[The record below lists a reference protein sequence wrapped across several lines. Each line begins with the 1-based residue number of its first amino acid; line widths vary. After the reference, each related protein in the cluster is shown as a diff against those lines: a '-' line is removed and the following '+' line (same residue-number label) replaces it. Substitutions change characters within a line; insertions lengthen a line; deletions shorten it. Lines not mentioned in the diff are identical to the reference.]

1 MREHICRHLR
11 RASTQTTTPQHC
23 SRSQILSLSKMQAWE
38 YHPLVLCFLMRIHGA
53 LGNNVAVF
61 DWTVHIKWS
70 QNPRGPFLGSV
81 SREIG
86 LFILAKLL
94 SIMYRRSTC
103 PEDKLH
109 GTLGVYSV
117 WWSLSMLTMG
127 HHTEQWACCGY
138 HHILLVFSPCLTLEN
153 TSVSTERIFFH
164 FFVILKAMSKHTKMR

>member
-1 MREHICRHLR
+1 MRELICRHLR

-53 LGNNVAVF
+53 LGNNVALF

-81 SREIG
+81 AREIG

-109 GTLGVYSV
+109 TGSL
-117 WWSLSMLTMG
+117 LSMMISLYADHGPSHWTVSMLWISSYFACFPTMFNSWK
-127 HHTEQWACCGY
+127 HKCFHWKN
-138 HHILLVFSPCLTLEN
+138 ILSFLCDSESNVKT
-153 TSVSTERIFFH
+153 H
-164 FFVILKAMSKHTKMR
+164 